1 MDKITL
7 TIDGQDITVKKGAT
21 VLEAAL
27 QNGIHI
33 PHLCHH
39 PDLKPAGACRLC
51 IVELGDGQLV
61 TSCLMPAEEGM
72 MVETESPKVVKLRHA
87 IVELLIADH
96 HFDCRRCPSSRH
108 CELQRIMASLGISVK
123 RMRPLRWAKEI
134 LSQDVSNACFD
145 YDPDK
150 CLLCGVCLRACEKAQ
165 GESLLYFI
173 GRGYST
179 RIAFFGDGSICETC
193 MGCISVC
200 PVGALRPKNPQRP
213 VSVGT

>member
-1 MDKITL
+1 MNKIAL
-7 TIDGQDITVKKGAT
+7 TIDGQDITVERGIT

-39 PDLKPAGACRLC
+39 PDLKPAESCRLC
-51 IVELGDGQLV
+51 IVELSDSQLV
-61 TSCLMPAEEGM
+61 TSCRVPVKEEM
-72 MVETESPKVVKLRHA
+72 IVKTASPKVVQLRRA

-108 CELQRIMASLGISVK
+108 CELQRIMASLGISIK
-123 RMRPLRWAKEI
+123 RMRPLRWDKEMS
-134 LSQDVSNACFD
+134 SQDTSNPSFD

-150 CLLCGVCLRACEKAQ
+150 CLLCGVCLRACEKAHK
-165 GESLLYFI
+165 ESLLYFI

-193 MGCISVC
+193 LRCISLC
-200 PVGALRPKNPQRP
+200 PVGALRPKNPQWP
-213 VSVGT
+213 IL